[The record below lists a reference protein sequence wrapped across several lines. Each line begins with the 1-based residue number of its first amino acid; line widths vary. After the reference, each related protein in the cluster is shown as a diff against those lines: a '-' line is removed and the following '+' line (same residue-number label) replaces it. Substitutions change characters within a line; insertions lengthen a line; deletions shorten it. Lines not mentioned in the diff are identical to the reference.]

1 MCLFYT
7 FVSSVTGTQLQQKHA
22 FSVYRIA
29 SKKRFHGRLRYLLW
43 NLSPLSMESQATFHG
58 KDQRFSW
65 RNLRFACLFQTI
77 YPAFLYNTATFPL
90 SMHTESEKQLF
101 DQSRKRPLILLFDH
115 TYTIRI
121 IKRHSLKLHRSAH
134 IPCQIDL
141 LRVRILPR
149 TFISV
154 QPAVDCTGVFLF
166 FLPIASVCRGS

>member
-29 SKKRFHGRLRYLLW
+29 SKKDSTEGCGTFYGISVRFPWRVRQPSMEKISGFHGEIFVLPACFRLYTLL
-43 NLSPLSMESQATFHG
+43 
-58 KDQRFSW
+58 
-65 RNLRFACLFQTI
+65 
-77 YPAFLYNTATFPL
+77 FLYNTATFPL

-154 QPAVDCTGVFLF
+154 QPAVDCVGVFLF
-166 FLPIASVCRGS
+166 SSDSLCL